1 MEPLD
6 SDNPTE
12 PEHITVSDLVQEL
25 KGVLNE
31 SWPSNVWVLGEF
43 SKVKTYASSGHVY
56 LTLKDDTSAIEC
68 VIFRQD
74 AERLR
79 HKPREGDAVMVHARP
94 SISPRSSKL
103 QLVIRDV
110 RIQGLGERYEHFLR
124 LKEHLQRIGWFD
136 EDKKKDIPYIPAG
149 IGAVVSTQG
158 AAVRDIKRT
167 LQERLPIVPLKILSA
182 PAQGEGAPEL
192 IAERIVQ
199 ADQDPDCAIIL
210 VCRGGGSYE
219 ELATYNEKPVIEAIY
234 HATTP
239 IITGIGH
246 ESDETIADY
255 VADYRAATP
264 TAAAVKATPITRE
277 EMVQHCTDARQR
289 LSIGTQAYLEG
300 HASFLEKQFT
310 TLKSSV
316 NETIAETQM
325 EMDRL
330 EYRMGTA
337 AREHANNAAQ
347 RLQEQEHNLSMFLT
361 QLLGKSA
368 SLDQYLSRL
377 GSAARRLLAD
387 KKARLRSCRERMQLL
402 DPRRTLERGYALV
415 SVDSGRI
422 ATSAADLPAGTQA
435 AVSFADGA
443 IAVTAQ
449 GTHAGGPLADLEGS
463 DGD

>member
-1 MEPLD
+1 MEHFENTDPA
-6 SDNPTE
+6 E
-12 PEHITVSDLVQEL
+12 PEHITVSDLVQEF

-31 SWPSNVWVLGEF
+31 SWPSNVWVLGEI
-43 SKVKTYASSGHVY
+43 SKVTIYASGHIY
-56 LTLKDDTSAIEC
+56 LTLKDNISAIAC
-68 VIFRQD
+68 VIFRSD
-74 AERLR
+74 AEHLR

-94 SISPRSSKL
+94 NISPKKTQL
-103 QLVIRDV
+103 QLVIRDI

-167 LQERLPIVPLKILSA
+167 LQERLPIVPLKIFGA

-192 IAERIVQ
+192 IAERIEQ
-199 ADQDPDCAIIL
+199 ADQDPACEVIL

-219 ELATYNEKPVIEAIY
+219 ELATYNEKPVIEAMH

-246 ESDETIADY
+246 ESDETIADF

-316 NETIAETQM
+316 NETISETQM

-330 EYRMGTA
+330 EYRMNTA
-337 AREHANNAAQ
+337 AREHTNNAAQ
-347 RLQEQEHNLSMFLT
+347 RLQEQEHHLNMSLT

-377 GSAARRLLAD
+377 GAAARRLLAD
-387 KKARLRSCRERMQLL
+387 KGERLRSCRERMQLL

-415 SVDSGRI
+415 SVDGGRI

-443 IAVTAQ
+443 VAVTAK
-449 GTHAGGPLADLEGS
+449 GAHAGGPLADLE
-463 DGD
+463 DGDGD

>member
-1 MEPLD
+1 MEHFENTDPA
-6 SDNPTE
+6 E

-31 SWPSNVWVLGEF
+31 SWPSNIWVLGEI
-43 SKVKTYASSGHVY
+43 SKVKIYASGHMY
-56 LTLKDDTSAIEC
+56 LTLKDDTSSIEC
-68 VIFRQD
+68 VIFRSD
-74 AERLR
+74 AERLQ
-79 HKPREGDAVMVHARP
+79 HEPREGSAVMVHARP
-94 SISPRSSKL
+94 NVSPRRSQL

-124 LKEHLQRIGWFD
+124 LKESLQRLGWFD
-136 EDKKKDIPYIPAG
+136 ADKKRDTPKVPIG
-149 IGAVVSTQG
+149 IGVVVSTQG

-167 LQERLPIVPLKILSA
+167 LQERLPIVPLKIFGA

-199 ADQDPDCAIIL
+199 ADQDPDCAVIL

-219 ELATYNEKPVIEAIY
+219 ELATYNEKPVIEAMH

-264 TAAAVKATPITRE
+264 TAAAVAATPNTRQ
-277 EMVQHCTDARQR
+277 EMLAICADLRQR
-289 LSIGTQAYLEG
+289 LSNGVQAFFEG
-300 HASFLEKQFT
+300 QASFLGEQS
-310 TLKSSV
+310 LKLRSSV
-316 NETIAETQM
+316 NEIIAETQM

-330 EYRMGTA
+330 EYRMNTA
-337 AREHANNAAQ
+337 AKEHTNNAAQ
-347 RLQEQEHNLSMFLT
+347 QLQEQEHHLNMSLT

-377 GSAARRLLAD
+377 GAAARRLLAD
-387 KKARLRSCRERMQLL
+387 KGERLRSCRERMQLL

-415 SVDSGRI
+415 SVDGGRI

-443 IAVTAQ
+443 VAVTAK
-449 GTHAGGPLADLEGS
+449 GAHAGGPLADLE
-463 DGD
+463 DGDGD

>member
-1 MEPLD
+1 MEHFENTDPA
-6 SDNPTE
+6 E

-31 SWPSNVWVLGEF
+31 SWPSNVWVLGEI
-43 SKVKTYASSGHVY
+43 SKIKTYASGHMY

-68 VIFRQD
+68 VIFRSD
-74 AERLR
+74 AERLQ
-79 HKPREGDAVMVHARP
+79 HEPREGSAVMVHARP
-94 SISPRSSKL
+94 NVSPRRSQL

-124 LKEHLQRIGWFD
+124 LKEHLQRLGWFD
-136 EDKKKDIPYIPAG
+136 ADKKRDTPKVPIG

-167 LQERLPIVPLKILSA
+167 LQERLPVVPLKIFGA

-192 IAERIVQ
+192 IAERIAQ
-199 ADQDPDCAIIL
+199 ADQDPDCAVIL

-219 ELATYNEKPVIEAIY
+219 ELATYNEKPVIEAMH

-264 TAAAVKATPITRE
+264 TAAAVAATPNTRQ
-277 EMVQHCTDARQR
+277 EMLAICAELRKR
-289 LSIGTQAYLEG
+289 LSAGVQAFFEDQ
-300 HASFLEKQFT
+300 ASFLGEQS
-310 TLKSSV
+310 LKLRSSV

-347 RLQEQEHNLSMFLT
+347 RLQEQEHNLSMFVT

-377 GSAARRLLAD
+377 GAAVRRLLAD
-387 KKARLRSCRERMQLL
+387 KGERLRSCRERMQLL

-415 SVDSGRI
+415 SVDGGRI

-443 IAVTAQ
+443 VAVTAK
-449 GTHAGGPLADLEGS
+449 GAHAGGPLADLEGS